1 MSKSLLVKGLLV
13 NHFLSNFY
21 CLRCTKLHCQ
31 WFGVHYINRCT
42 KLMNA
47 SQIKDNIF
55 GIREREFTVY
65 PGKVDIVSINLK
77 KSNAYFSFRLWLI
90 FYKTKKKY
98 TCITILDIKY
108 LML

>member
-1 MSKSLLVKGLLV
+1 
-13 NHFLSNFY
+13 
-21 CLRCTKLHCQ
+21 
-31 WFGVHYINRCT
+31 
-42 KLMNA
+42 MNA